1 MKRFSSASLMALSF
15 LFAALMLTA
24 CTNNSGIGG
33 GECESQSDCPTGL
46 ECNTSKGVCECA
58 TDDQCVTAFGDD
70 YQCNTFKLCQPRPP
84 CLGNKDCAE
93 DEICNANDPSG
104 GRCIPATSCGSTVH
118 CDFNYYCDRSTETC
132 QPGCQNSGDC
142 QLGSVC
148 INGQC
153 SDGNCS
159 TCPVSPDPDPSY
171 CDYGET
177 CSLSGTC
184 TPHPGQ
190 SVLCQSC
197 GTLPGECGGNA
208 ICLIDDEVAGGA
220 ANYCAPTCRTD
231 LDCPSGYGDCGGV
244 QIVDPNQACTT
255 DAQCGAGKF
264 CLGSSE
270 GQNAYCSCATDAD
283 CPADFCL
290 PDFFGGGG
298 STCAGTGFS
307 CTTDADCGSSC
318 TEVAQTSDGQ
328 PIKICETNIGACGKE
343 AGVSC
348 QDLLGDAICNDL

>member
-1 MKRFSSASLMALSF
+1 MKSLCMIPLKGLAL
-15 LFAALMLTA
+15 LFVVALMTGCA
-24 CTNNSGIGG
+24 NSGGVGG

-46 ECNTSKGVCECA
+46 ECNTEKGVCECS
-58 TDDQCVTAFGDD
+58 TDDQCITAFGDD

-118 CDFNYYCDRSTETC
+118 CDFNFYCDRSTETC

-148 INGQC
+148 IGGQC
-153 SDGNCS
+153 TDGNCS

-177 CSLSGTC
+177 CSLNGTC

-197 GTLPGECGGNA
+197 GNLPGDCGTNA
-208 ICLIDDEVAGGA
+208 ICLIDDEVAGNA

-231 LDCPSGYGDCGGV
+231 LDCPERLRRLRRRPNRRSKS
-244 QIVDPNQACTT
+244 IVYNRRAMRR
-255 DAQCGAGKF
+255 G
-264 CLGSSE
+264 
-270 GQNAYCSCATDAD
+270 
-283 CPADFCL
+283 
-290 PDFFGGGG
+290 
-298 STCAGTGFS
+298 
-307 CTTDADCGSSC
+307 
-318 TEVAQTSDGQ
+318 
-328 PIKICETNIGACGKE
+328 
-343 AGVSC
+343 
-348 QDLLGDAICNDL
+348 